1 MCRCEN
7 HSPLIKG
14 LRSEMCIHVVINL
27 CAFGFIDVDWD
38 WELNNCRAI
47 PPGPNSTAARVHIGA
62 AVERAT
68 KARRGG

>member
-1 MCRCEN
+1 
-7 HSPLIKG
+7 
-14 LRSEMCIHVVINL
+14 MCIHVVINL